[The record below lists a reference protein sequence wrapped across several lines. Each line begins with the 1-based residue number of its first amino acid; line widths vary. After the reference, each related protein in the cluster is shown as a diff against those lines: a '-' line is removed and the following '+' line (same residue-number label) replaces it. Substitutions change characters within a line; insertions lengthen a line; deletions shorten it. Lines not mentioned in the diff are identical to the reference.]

1 MPGLPAFQAALCQSA
16 GLASEGTSPW
26 ICHTSITQTSLSASL
41 HQGMGCWWA
50 REHEAGWGRQQMQ
63 VPGGK
68 QSMKTNWQLPE
79 QLFCLPPAQCA
90 RSKARSGLAAGK
102 RALAACGTDPIIDY
116 MPLVS
121 CNKGTRAREASQ
133 GQKKA
138 LSPSPWAQH
147 RYQDFHIK

>member
-1 MPGLPAFQAALCQSA
+1 
-16 GLASEGTSPW
+16 
-26 ICHTSITQTSLSASL
+26 
-41 HQGMGCWWA
+41 
-50 REHEAGWGRQQMQ
+50 MQ

-102 RALAACGTDPIIDY
+102 RAPAACGTDPIIDY